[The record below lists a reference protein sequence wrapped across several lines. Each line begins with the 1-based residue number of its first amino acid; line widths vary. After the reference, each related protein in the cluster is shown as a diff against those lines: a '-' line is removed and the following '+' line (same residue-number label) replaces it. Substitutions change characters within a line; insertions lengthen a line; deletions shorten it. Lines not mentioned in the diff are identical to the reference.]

1 MKLVQQVMNEKILA
15 SKRRFK
21 NSEAISN
28 ESKNIQKLISDEFLK
43 LGVKKQS
50 ISRISTLIENLNKT
64 EAVRPQS
71 SCLVR
76 PKQTYKKSTSSS
88 N

>member
-1 MKLVQQVMNEKILA
+1 MNEKILA

-50 ISRISTLIENLNKT
+50 ISRISTLIESLNKT
-64 EAVRPQS
+64 DTVRPQS
-71 SCLVR
+71 SCLAR
-76 PKQTYKKSTSSS
+76 SKQTNKKSSSSS
-88 N
+88 NQVPQ

>member
-1 MKLVQQVMNEKILA
+1 MNEKILA

-21 NSEAISN
+21 NSESISN